1 MSEPF
6 DPAPAAS
13 LLAAH
18 WRNGTQL
25 TELPPEIRPRTLH
38 EGYDVQDRLILE
50 MGEEVSGWKLGV
62 GSPLAMRKGGLD
74 RPLVG
79 RILASRCYRSG
90 DTVRLPNQ
98 APVTVEFEIAF
109 ILGRDI
115 QPDSPPVSPM
125 DAVSTTHPAFELVLS
140 RFVDRRAVGWPSFVG
155 DSVGF
160 EASVIGDAIDAADI
174 DEVIRTV
181 TVTANGKEMARGLSG
196 DDLTD
201 PVKSLDYLIAH
212 ARERGLTL
220 KRGEIVSTGAIAK
233 PFDLAGA
240 RAEIVARFLGSELR
254 LQTQLR

>member
-25 TELPPEIRPRTLH
+25 TELPPEMRPRTLH
-38 EGYDVQDRLILE
+38 EGYDVQDRLIAQ

-90 DTVRLPNQ
+90 DTVRLANQ

-125 DAVSTTHPAFELVLS
+125 DAVSTTHPARNASAAATCTNWPCHLS
-140 RFVDRRAVGWPSFVG
+140 
-155 DSVGF
+155 
-160 EASVIGDAIDAADI
+160 
-174 DEVIRTV
+174 
-181 TVTANGKEMARGLSG
+181 
-196 DDLTD
+196 TD
-201 PVKSLDYLIAH
+201 PEMCKVLRD
-212 ARERGLTL
+212 RERARPGVRRLPHSGRRKNSGS
-220 KRGEIVSTGAIAK
+220 KR
-233 PFDLAGA
+233 
-240 RAEIVARFLGSELR
+240 R
-254 LQTQLR
+254 